1 LSCHLNVALQ
11 LFGAEPPVAL
21 YRIASPSEEGP
32 ARPSTITEERIKT
45 YLALSSNDVPSV
57 YSGCSSSMHDSH
69 SSISSMSIAVPS
81 SDSLEYEIDPLEES
95 ESDQT
100 QAVPLL
106 DFDDD
111 LDPVAQDSYDRLD
124 DPTTATFRRRR
135 QRAAKLSRFFGVAF
149 NDLSIPTGT
158 TTAVAVAAATA
169 TATATLESD
178 SSRVAVQLGEVDVR
192 IQEPGWFWNR
202 AEGGPSGGVERAD
215 MNDVIALLRQMPR
228 A

>member
-1 LSCHLNVALQ
+1 M
-11 LFGAEPPVAL
+11 
-21 YRIASPSEEGP
+21 YRIASPSEEGTAP
-32 ARPSTITEERIKT
+32 PNTITEERIKT

-57 YSGCSSSMHDSH
+57 YSDCSSSMHRSH
-69 SSISSMSIAVPS
+69 SSISSISIAVPS
-81 SDSLEYEIDPLEES
+81 SDSLGYEIDPLKES

-100 QAVPLL
+100 LAVPLL
-106 DFDDD
+106 GFDDD
-111 LDPVAQDSYDRLD
+111 LDSVAQDSYDRLD
-124 DPTTATFRRRR
+124 DGATATFRRRR

-158 TTAVAVAAATA
+158 TTVTP
-169 TATATLESD
+169 ESD
-178 SSRVAVQLGEVDVR
+178 SSREAVQSGEVDVR

-202 AEGGPSGGVERAD
+202 AEGGPNTGIERAD